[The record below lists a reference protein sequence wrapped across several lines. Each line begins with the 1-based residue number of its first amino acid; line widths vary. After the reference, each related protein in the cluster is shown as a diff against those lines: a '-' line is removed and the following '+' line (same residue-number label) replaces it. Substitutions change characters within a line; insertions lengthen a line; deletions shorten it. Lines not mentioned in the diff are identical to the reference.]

1 MRRLAG
7 MGLTG
12 GCDVFEGASCCD
24 VQVVA
29 GLGLAGKEV
38 DVVRSVDAYVATGND
53 RGRKVLDVG
62 GHGRFTT
69 AGDDLVVLAA
79 VGFGQQVDVVADLKT
94 GQRKLENNLTD

>member
-1 MRRLAG
+1 M
-7 MGLTG
+7 
-12 GCDVFEGASCCD
+12 
-24 VQVVA
+24 
-29 GLGLAGKEV
+29 
-38 DVVRSVDAYVATGND
+38 RSVDAHVATGND
-53 RGRKVLDVG
+53 RGRKVFDVG